1 MGNFNKEIYMRGCRL
16 FTRLTDDLSNIY
28 QFIFSESGEF
38 SNIYDCSEGM
48 EYELEDDGTYYIVTI
63 QNNNAEL
70 VDNGLK
76 IGSRIW
82 TAKELQENIQAENQI
97 VNIGLYDLDEI
108 LSICKLKKCLTSLEL
123 RMFQELLKNCGSN
136 KCKNLELKGQR
147 DFIFI
152 AVWLIEHYIELG
164 NIEMARNVYERLQS
178 CGSICETISNN
189 KKDCGCN
196 G

>member
-16 FTRLTDDLSNIY
+16 FTKLTDDLSNIY

-38 SNIYDCSEGM
+38 SDIYDCSEGM

-63 QNNNAEL
+63 QNSNSEL
-70 VDNGLK
+70 IDGKLK
-76 IGSRIW
+76 IGAREW
-82 TAKELQENIQAENQI
+82 TAKELQENIQAQNQLI
-97 VNIGLYDLDEI
+97 NIGLYDLDEV
-108 LSICKLKKCLTSLEL
+108 LSICKLKKCLASLEL

-152 AVWLIEHYIELG
+152 AV
-164 NIEMARNVYERLQS
+164 
-178 CGSICETISNN
+178 
-189 KKDCGCN
+189 
-196 G
+196 